1 MFDKSVLARL
11 ALSMKSGYMREVK
24 RMSFGVR
31 SSAFARDMTRTCLS
45 KPDTSFRCRTTKAAL
60 SFKTSI

>member
-11 ALSMKSGYMREVK
+11 DLAIKSGYMRDVK

-31 SSAFARDMTRTCLS
+31 SSAYARDMTRTCLS
-45 KPDTSFRCRTTKAAL
+45 KSDTSFMCRATMTAL

>member
-1 MFDKSVLARL
+1 MFDKSVWARL
-11 ALSMKSGYMREVK
+11 ALAMKSGYMRDVK

-45 KPDTSFRCRTTKAAL
+45 KPDTSFRCRATMAAL